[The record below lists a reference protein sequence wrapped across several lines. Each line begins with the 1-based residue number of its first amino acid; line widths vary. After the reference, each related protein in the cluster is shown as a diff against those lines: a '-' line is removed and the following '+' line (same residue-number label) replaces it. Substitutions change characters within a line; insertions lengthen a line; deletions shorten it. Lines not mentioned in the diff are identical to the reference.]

1 MLRGHTGSVRCIA
14 SVGVGRFVSGSYD
27 HSLRIW
33 DIKLGRCIRVLSG
46 HDNKV
51 YSVSVCHVPANG
63 MSHSTS
69 SDTIDYDNDSAIH
82 RDTLIYSGSMDSTI
96 RVWSARTGQCVHV
109 ISGFRSL
116 VGLMEIRRV
125 GGLHVLVAGSTDGSI
140 QVWDAGH
147 IRLLAQVQ
155 SAHHNSITCLAFN
168 SVALVTGSEGI
179 VRMWD
184 MRDLLRQC
192 ELLEGDEHQHAMA
205 AQPSQ
210 LKIIGNLIEQVDMV
224 WRVAVSDRFAVIA
237 YQFHGSTRMRV
248 MDFMPSASGSSV

>member
-1 MLRGHTGSVRCIA
+1 MHQGAFRSRQQSVLRVRA
-14 SVGVGRFVSGSYD
+14 
-27 HSLRIW
+27 LRPVNP
-33 DIKLGRCIRVLSG
+33 RTATT
-46 HDNKV
+46 
-51 YSVSVCHVPANG
+51 P
-63 MSHSTS
+63 S
-69 SDTIDYDNDSAIH
+69 SAIDYEDDSAIH
-82 RDTLIYSGSMDSTI
+82 HDTLIYSGSMDSTI
-96 RVWSARTGQCVHV
+96 RVWSARTGQCLHV

-116 VGLMEIRRV
+116 VGLMEIRQI

-140 QVWDAGH
+140 QVWDAGQ
-147 IRLLAQVQ
+147 IRLLAQVH

-184 MRDLLRQC
+184 MRDLLHQC
-192 ELLEGDEHQHAMA
+192 ELLEADDYHQHVLAP
-205 AQPSQ
+205 QPTQ

-248 MDFMPSASGSSV
+248 MDFMPSVSERSGA

>member
-1 MLRGHTGSVRCIA
+1 M
-14 SVGVGRFVSGSYD
+14 
-27 HSLRIW
+27 
-33 DIKLGRCIRVLSG
+33 
-46 HDNKV
+46 
-51 YSVSVCHVPANG
+51 P
-63 MSHSTS
+63 HSTS

-96 RVWSARTGQCVHV
+96 RVWSARTGQCIHV

-125 GGLHVLVAGSTDGSI
+125 GRLHVLVAGSTDGSI
-140 QVWDAGH
+140 QVWDAGQ

-168 SVALVTGSEGI
+168 SVALVTGSEI

-192 ELLEGDEHQHAMA
+192 ELLEGDEHRHAMA
-205 AQPSQ
+205 AQPRQ

-224 WRVAVSDRFAVIA
+224 WKSRGVRSICGDRLSVPWLNQNARHG
-237 YQFHGSTRMRV
+237 FHAKHRWRQCLNTYFTM
-248 MDFMPSASGSSV
+248 